1 MAIILGLVTVNEK
14 DILEV
19 DAIPSAG
26 GGTAA
31 PVGSLAMY
39 NQFVRESSRF
49 TFSQAGSFYDV
60 SGAAKA
66 VQVYSFPSSGRYF
79 WFFVSDGANVQT
91 DPALVGTGHMV
102 SILSADTSA
111 QVATKLFT
119 AVALL
124 STLFSTVNGT
134 PSVVDITNVAG
145 GDVADSSVSGSAAA
159 LSVLAQGSEIGRQYI
174 KIGSSDTAWD
184 AVSTVTTSGVKQGTF
199 LRLPIYDTSPDG
211 YSIDDIVQQNS
222 QNIDVAIQAQP
233 SRSTA
238 IEYRIPNPG
247 DAISTADFI
256 LSEGAQ
262 TKNGNMTFTN
272 NVIVGG
278 DLTVNGSLTYLNST
292 QTQITDKLI
301 TLNKGGAAASAGGA
315 GFEFE
320 ENSLITGYLKVAA
333 DRNGFEML
341 APNSAFKND
350 LDLSSLTADRVQRF
364 ADTGGTFAM
373 RPTATPFVANQIAY
387 GQDANNLV
395 SEAGFEYNPTSNVL
409 SVPSITISGLGLGVV
424 HSSASGVLS
433 SSPVVLTS
441 EVSGVLP
448 IANGGTNS
456 STALVNDRLMY
467 SSAGAVV
474 EYPALV
480 AAQVYFGA
488 PTTGLP
494 AQDVQLYWDNT
505 NKRLGIG
512 GSGSPARKLDV
523 VGSSLF
529 QGALKIADS
538 AFPKAN
544 WEAAQSQV
552 STTNATIT
560 AAATVAVPADSIML
574 IEARITGR
582 RTSGAGS
589 AGDAASYV
597 RTARFKNVAGTV
609 TMLNLQTDYTSE
621 DVAQWDGTM
630 VASGVNAVVNV
641 KGLASTNVD
650 WTVTYFTQVLS

>member
-19 DAIPSAG
+19 DAVPSAG
-26 GGTAA
+26 GGTPA
-31 PVGSLAMY
+31 PVGSLAMLSS
-39 NQFVRESSRF
+39 FIRESSRF
-49 TFSQAGSFYDV
+49 TFSQPGSFYDV

-66 VQVYSFPSSGRYF
+66 VQVYSFPSAGHYF
-79 WFFVSDGANVQT
+79 WFNVTGGSNTQT
-91 DPALVGTGHMV
+91 VPALVGVGHQV
-102 SILSADTSA
+102 DILSADTSA

-124 STLFSTVNGT
+124 STLFSAVNGT
-134 PSVVDITNVAG
+134 PSVVDITNVDG
-145 GDVADSSVSGSAAA
+145 GDVTDASVSGSATA
-159 LSVLAQGSEIGRQYI
+159 LSILAQGSEIGRQYI
-174 KIGSSDTAWD
+174 KIGSSNTAWD
-184 AVSTVTTSGVKQGTF
+184 AVSTNTTSGVKQGTL

-211 YSIDDIVQQNS
+211 YSVDDVVQQNG

-233 SRSTA
+233 SRSAA

-247 DAISTADFI
+247 DAISAADFI

-301 TLNKGGAAASAGGA
+301 TLNKGGAAASAGGS

-320 ENSLITGYLKVAA
+320 ENSLIAGYFKVAV
-333 DRNGFEML
+333 DRNGFEMF
-341 APNSAFKND
+341 APNVAFKND
-350 LDLSSLTADRVQRF
+350 LELSSLSADRVQKF

-373 RPTATPFVANQIAY
+373 RPTATPFVAKQIAY

-395 SEAGFEYNPTSNVL
+395 SEAGFEYDPTSNVL
-409 SVPSITISGLGLGVV
+409 TVPSITISGLGLGVV
-424 HSSASGVLS
+424 HSSAGGVLS

-456 STALVNDRLMY
+456 STALNNNRLMR
-467 SSAGAVV
+467 SAGGSIV
-474 EYPALV
+474 EYSALV
-480 AAQVYFGA
+480 PAQVYFGA
-488 PTTGLP
+488 PTSGLP
-494 AQDVQLYWDNT
+494 AQDIALYWDNT
-505 NKRLGIG
+505 NKRLGING
-512 GSGSPARKLDV
+512 AGSPSRALDV
-523 VGSSLF
+523 TGSSLF
-529 QGALKIADS
+529 QGAVKIADA

-552 STTNATIT
+552 STTNATVT
-560 AAATVAVPADSIML
+560 AAATIAVPADSIML
-574 IEARITGR
+574 VEARITGR

-589 AGDAASYV
+589 AGDAASYI